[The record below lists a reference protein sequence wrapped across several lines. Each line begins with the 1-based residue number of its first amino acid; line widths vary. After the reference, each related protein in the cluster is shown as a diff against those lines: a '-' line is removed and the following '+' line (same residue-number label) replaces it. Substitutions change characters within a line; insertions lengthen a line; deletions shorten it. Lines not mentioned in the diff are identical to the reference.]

1 MAVFWSN
8 SHYTILEWKNL
19 PTTTS
24 LGILTDVHSTLPLQ
38 LHLAEY
44 YFVSILC

>member
-8 SHYTILEWKNL
+8 SHYKLLEWKNL
-19 PTTTS
+19 PATTS
-24 LGILTDVHSTLPLQ
+24 LGILSDVHYTLPLQ